1 MSRSASKS
9 KSSKKVATLQPKWKT
24 KDGREIPIK
33 DLGDGHLE
41 NILNLLIRHAV
52 VKRCQTELAYLRP
65 AFGGPR
71 GDMAQDA
78 FDQEFDG
85 ICQLTTEDYF
95 LPIWWD
101 LEAEAKKREIKI
113 PPIPTEEQILIYI
126 IKGAMQ

>member
-1 MSRSASKS
+1 MKKTKKKKS
-9 KSSKKVATLQPKWKT
+9 EPTWKT
-24 KDGREIPIK
+24 KDGQIIPIRK
-33 DLGDGHLE
+33 LTDDHLE
-41 NILNLLIRHAV
+41 NILSLLIRHAV

-95 LPIWWD
+95 LPIRWD
-101 LEAEAKKREIKI
+101 LEAEAKKRKLKI
-113 PPIPTEEQILIYI
+113 PPIPTEEQILIFI
-126 IKGAMQ
+126 VKAAMQ